1 MQQDPLELTKKI
13 IACESVTPSDAGSLK
28 IFADLLSQHG
38 FSCEEI
44 NRGQTKNLW
53 AKYGSGA
60 PVFLFAGHVDVVP
73 PGADGWK
80 FPPFVPTEDE
90 GFLYGRGA
98 QDMKTSDACFAAAAC
113 EFVSKHPQFKGT
125 IVLLL
130 TSDEEGD
137 GKDGTQ
143 YALQVL
149 SDREVAP
156 DFCIVGEPSC
166 TRLLRDTIK
175 NGRRGSLNGKLTVRG
190 IQGHVAYPKKV
201 RNPIHS
207 AAPLLA
213 ELSQTV
219 WDEGLPPFPAT
230 SFQISNIHAGTGAVN
245 VVPGEC
251 VITFNIRYNPKH
263 TAASLEK
270 QIEDMCRKYVWD
282 FKIEWQESASP
293 FFSEKPFFRNELA
306 EAIKDVTG
314 IKPEFSTSGGTSD
327 GRFIRQ
333 WCPEVVEF
341 GPVNDRIHKVNE
353 RIPTKD
359 IACLS
364 KIYYRILERIF
375 LSEHDGN

>member
-166 TRLLRDTIK
+166 TRLLGDTIK

-213 ELSQTV
+213 ELSGMKV
-219 WDEGLPPFPAT
+219 FLLSRPLHSKSVT
-230 SFQISNIHAGTGAVN
+230 SMQAPEQSMWFRVN
-245 VVPGEC
+245 
-251 VITFNIRYNPKH
+251 
-263 TAASLEK
+263 ASLPSTFGTTRSTLRRHLRNRSK
-270 QIEDMCRKYVWD
+270 TCAGNMFGISRLNGRK
-282 FKIEWQESASP
+282 AP
-293 FFSEKPFFRNELA
+293 RRFSRKSLSSE
-306 EAIKDVTG
+306 
-314 IKPEFSTSGGTSD
+314 TSWLK
-327 GRFIRQ
+327 R
-333 WCPEVVEF
+333 
-341 GPVNDRIHKVNE
+341 
-353 RIPTKD
+353 
-359 IACLS
+359 
-364 KIYYRILERIF
+364 
-375 LSEHDGN
+375 

>member
-1 MQQDPLELTKKI
+1 MHPDPLELTKKI
-13 IACESVTPSDAGSLK
+13 IACESVTPSDAGCLK
-28 IFADLLSQHG
+28 ILADLLTKYG

-44 NRGQTKNLW
+44 NRRKTKNLW

-60 PVFLFAGHVDVVP
+60 PTFLFAGHVDVVP
-73 PGADGWK
+73 PGQDGWK
-80 FPPFVPTEDE
+80 FPPFEPTEHE

-113 EFVSKHPQFKGT
+113 EFISKHPKFKGT
-125 IVLLL
+125 IALLL

-149 SDREVAP
+149 SGCENSP
-156 DFCIVGEPSC
+156 NFCIVGEPSC
-166 TRLLRDTIK
+166 SVQLGDAIK

-190 IQGHVAYPKKV
+190 IQGHVAYPEKIK
-201 RNPIHS
+201 NPIHS
-207 AAPLLA
+207 TVPLLA
-213 ELSQTV
+213 ELSQAT
-219 WDEGLPPFPAT
+219 WDEGFPPFPAT

-251 VITFNIRYNPKH
+251 IITFNIRYNPIH
-263 TAASLEK
+263 TAASLKE
-270 QIEDMCRKYVWD
+270 QIEEMCRKYDLD
-282 FKIEWQESASP
+282 FKIDWQESASP
-293 FFSEKPFFRNELA
+293 FFSEKPYFQNELA
-306 EAIKDVTG
+306 LAVQDLTG

-353 RIPTKD
+353 RIPIRD

-364 KIYYRILERIF
+364 KIYYRILERI
-375 LSEHDGN
+375 

>member
-1 MQQDPLELTKKI
+1 M
-13 IACESVTPSDAGSLK
+13 TPSDAGSLK
-28 IFADLLSQHG
+28 IFADLLTRYG
-38 FSCEEI
+38 FICEEI
-44 NRGQTKNLW
+44 NRGNTKNLW
-53 AKYGSGA
+53 AKYGSGS

-80 FPPFVPTEDE
+80 FPPFEPTEDE
-90 GFLYGRGA
+90 GFLYGRGT

-125 IVLLL
+125 IALLF

-137 GKDGTQ
+137 GKDGTK
-143 YALQVL
+143 YALEVL
-149 SDREVAP
+149 AEREAAP

-166 TRLLRDTIK
+166 FKQLGDTIK

-190 IQGHVAYPKKV
+190 IQGHVAYPEKV
-201 RNPIHS
+201 KNPIHS

-251 VITFNIRYNPKH
+251 IITFNIRYNPKH

-270 QIEDMCRKYVWD
+270 QIEDMCRKHDLD

-293 FFSEKPFFRNELA
+293 FFSEKPYFRNELA
-306 EAIKDVTG
+306 RAVQDVTG

-333 WCPEVVEF
+333 WCPQVVEF

-364 KIYYRILERIF
+364 KIYFRILERIF

>member
-1 MQQDPLELTKKI
+1 M
-13 IACESVTPSDAGSLK
+13 
-28 IFADLLSQHG
+28 
-38 FSCEEI
+38 
-44 NRGQTKNLW
+44 
-53 AKYGSGA
+53 
-60 PVFLFAGHVDVVP
+60 
-73 PGADGWK
+73 
-80 FPPFVPTEDE
+80 
-90 GFLYGRGA
+90 
-98 QDMKTSDACFAAAAC
+98 
-113 EFVSKHPQFKGT
+113 
-125 IVLLL
+125 
-130 TSDEEGD
+130 
-137 GKDGTQ
+137 
-143 YALQVL
+143 
-149 SDREVAP
+149 
-156 DFCIVGEPSC
+156 
-166 TRLLRDTIK
+166 
-175 NGRRGSLNGKLTVRG
+175 
-190 IQGHVAYPKKV
+190 
-201 RNPIHS
+201 
-207 AAPLLA
+207 
-213 ELSQTV
+213 
-219 WDEGLPPFPAT
+219 
-230 SFQISNIHAGTGAVN
+230 
-245 VVPGEC
+245 VPGEC

-306 EAIKDVTG
+306 EAIKDVNG